1 MKKKEMNSVYGKCA
15 MLDMKGQYVTTI
27 ALHESI
33 YLDHLRGI
41 DAELCLNEI
50 LESFLLTG
58 WLKN

>member
-33 YLDHLRGI
+33 YVDHLRGI
-41 DAELCLNEI
+41 DVELCLNEI
-50 LESFLLTG
+50 LESFFC
-58 WLKN
+58 